1 MSLWARISPYDF
13 HSGYEGMDLTLS
25 DLPKLLI
32 NLNSVGVALS
42 AEKDHDRLLE
52 IILMRAK
59 DMSNADGGTLYL
71 RTEDNSLKFEIV
83 HTDSLGIRMGG
94 PGGEPIA
101 FYPIKLMNDGEPNMH
116 NVAAC
121 AVLKN
126 ETINIPDAYADEEF
140 DFTGTRQFDKKTGY
154 RSQSFLTV
162 PMTNHENEIIGV
174 LQLINAK
181 DSKTREIRPFSAL
194 DQQVV
199 ESLAS
204 QAAVTLTNRQLIEA
218 QKNLF
223 DSFIELIA
231 TAIDEKS
238 PYTAGHCRR
247 VPVLTDMIADATCN
261 IDHGPHKDFS
271 MTEEDKYELSVAG
284 WLHDCGKI
292 TTPEAVV
299 DKGTK
304 LETIIDRIEMI
315 DTRFEV
321 LKRDAE
327 IAALKTRLKA
337 LGESDLSA
345 DEQLSSE
352 LKQLDDDRE
361 FIRTCN
367 VGGEAMADELQQRVG
382 KIAQYK
388 WENAEGNESNFLT
401 QNEVYNLNI
410 FRGTLTAEER
420 EIINNHIVAT
430 IKMLESLP
438 YPKHLLNVTEFAG
451 GHHEK
456 MDGTG
461 YPNGLK
467 RDDMSVQARMMGIAD
482 IFEALTA
489 GDRPYKDAM
498 PMSQAL
504 TILGRM
510 KLENHID
517 PDLFDVFMWE
527 KVYQKYCDKFLSK
540 EQCDDYDLNDIP
552 GYVPPPE

>member
-1 MSLWARISPYDF
+1 
-13 HSGYEGMDLTLS
+13 MDLTLS
-25 DLPKLLI
+25 DLPTLLI

-42 AEKDHDRLLE
+42 VEKDHDRLLE

-59 DMSNADGGTLYL
+59 DMTNADGGTLYL
-71 RTEDNSLKFEIV
+71 RTEENTLKFEIV

-94 PGGEPIA
+94 AQGEPIS
-101 FYPIKLMNDGEPNMH
+101 FYPVKLVKDDGEPNTH

-126 ETINIPDAYADEEF
+126 ETINILDAYSNEEF
-140 DFTGTRQFDKKTGY
+140 DFTGTRQFDEKTGY
-154 RSQSFLTV
+154 RSKSFLTV

-174 LQLINAK
+174 LQLINAV
-181 DSKTREIRPFSAL
+181 DSKTKEIKAFSAL

-204 QAAVTLTNRQLIEA
+204 QAAITLTNRQLIEA
-218 QKNLF
+218 QKKLF

-231 TAIDEKS
+231 SAIDEKS

-247 VPVLTDMIADATCN
+247 VPVLTNMIAEACCD
-261 IDHGPHKDFS
+261 IDYGPHKDFS
-271 MTEEDKYELSVAG
+271 MSDEDKYELSVAG

-304 LETIIDRIEMI
+304 LETIVDRIEMI

-327 IAALKTRLKA
+327 IAALKRKLDS
-337 LGESDLSA
+337 LGELDFSG
-345 DEQLSSE
+345 DEQLLSE
-352 LKQLDDDRE
+352 LNQYDEERA
-361 FIRTCN
+361 FIRMCN
-367 VGGEAMADELQQRVG
+367 IGGEAMADDLQIRVQA
-382 KIAQYK
+382 IAQHK
-388 WENAEGNESNFLT
+388 WKDSEGNESNFLSGD
-401 QNEVYNLNI
+401 EVYNLNV

-456 MDGTG
+456 MDGSG
-461 YPNGLK
+461 YPKGLK
-467 RDDMSVQARMMGIAD
+467 RDEMSVQARMMGIAD

-489 GDRPYKDAM
+489 GDRPYKKAM

-517 PDLFDVFMWE
+517 PDLYDVFMWE
-527 KVYQKYCDKFLSK
+527 KVYQKYADNYLEA
-540 EQCDDYDLNDIP
+540 EQCDDYDLNDLP

>member
-1 MSLWARISPYDF
+1 VNSILDDF
-13 HSGYEGMDLTLS
+13 NQVESMDPELS
-25 DLPKLLI
+25 DIPKLLRK
-32 NLNSVGVALS
+32 LNSVGIALS
-42 AEKDHDRLLE
+42 AEKDHGRLLE

-59 DMSNADGGTLYL
+59 EMTRADGGTLYL
-71 RTEDNSLKFEIV
+71 RTDENTLSFEIV
-83 HTDSLGIRMGG
+83 HTDSLNIHMGG
-94 PGGEPIA
+94 IQGEPIS
-101 FYPIKLMNDGEPNMH
+101 FYPVKLVKDNGEPNTH

-126 ETINIPDAYADEEF
+126 ETINIPDAYSNEEF
-140 DFTGTRQFDKKTGY
+140 DFTGTRNFDKKTGY

-181 DSKTREIRPFSAL
+181 DSQTGEINIFSGL

-204 QAAVTLTNRQLIEA
+204 QAAVTLTNRQLIDA
-218 QKNLF
+218 QKKLF

-231 TAIDEKS
+231 SAIDEKS

-247 VPVLTDMIADATCN
+247 VPVLTNMIAAATCN
-261 IDHGPHKDFS
+261 INHGPHKDFS
-271 MTEEDKYELSVAG
+271 MTDADIYELNVAG

-304 LETIIDRIEMI
+304 LETICDRIRLI

-327 IAALKTRLKA
+327 IAALKRKLESM
-337 LGESDLSA
+337 GEGNFSG
-345 DEQLSSE
+345 DEEQASE
-352 LKQLDDDRE
+352 LKELNEDRE
-361 FIRTCN
+361 FIRMCN
-367 VGGEAMADELQQRVG
+367 IGGEAMADDQQKRVDD
-382 KIAQYK
+382 IAKYK
-388 WENAEGNESNFLT
+388 WQDTEEKESNFLT
-401 QNEVYNLNI
+401 DDEVHNLNI
-410 FRGTLTAEER
+410 YRGTLSEGER
-420 EIINNHIVAT
+420 KIINNHIVAT

-438 YPKHLLNVTEFAG
+438 YPKHLLNVTEYAG

-467 RDDMSVQARMMGIAD
+467 RDEMSVQARMMGIAD

-489 GDRPYKDAM
+489 GDRPYKKAM

-517 PDLFDVFMWE
+517 PDLFDIFMWE
-527 KVYQKYCDKFLSK
+527 KVYQKYADDFLGPD
-540 EQCDDYDLNDIP
+540 QCDDFDLNEIP
-552 GYVPPPE
+552 GYVPLPE

>member
-1 MSLWARISPYDF
+1 
-13 HSGYEGMDLTLS
+13 MDLTLS

-32 NLNSVGVALS
+32 NLNSVGIALS

-59 DMSNADGGTLYL
+59 DMTNADGGTLYL
-71 RTEDNSLKFEIV
+71 RTEENTLKFEIV

-94 PGGEPIA
+94 AEGEPIA
-101 FYPIKLMNDGEPNMH
+101 FYPIKLVNDGEPNMH

-126 ETINIPDAYADEEF
+126 ETINIPDAYSDEEF
-140 DFTGTRQFDKKTGY
+140 DFAGTRQFDKKTGY
-154 RSQSFLTV
+154 RSKSFLTV
-162 PMTNHENEIIGV
+162 PMTNHESEIIGV

-181 DSKTREIRPFSAL
+181 DSKTGEIRTFSAL

-231 TAIDEKS
+231 SAIDEKS

-247 VPVLTDMIADATCN
+247 VPVLTDMIAEACCD

-271 MTEEDKYELSVAG
+271 MTDEDKYELRVAG

-299 DKGTK
+299 DKATK

-327 IAALKTRLKA
+327 IAALKNRLKA
-337 LGESDLSA
+337 LEEKDLSA
-345 DEQLSSE
+345 DEQLSSK

-361 FIRTCN
+361 FIRMCN

-382 KIAQYK
+382 IIAQYK
-388 WENAEGNESNFLT
+388 WKNAEGNECNFLT
-401 QNEVYNLNI
+401 ENEVYNLNI

-430 IKMLESLP
+430 IKMLGSLP

-467 RDDMSVQARMMGIAD
+467 RDEMSIQARMMGIAD

-489 GDRPYKDAM
+489 GDRPYKKAM
-498 PMSQAL
+498 PLSQAL
-504 TILGRM
+504 TILGNM

-517 PDLFDVFMWE
+517 PDLFDVFMWQ
-527 KVYQKYCDKFLSK
+527 KVYQRYADEYLTE

>member
-1 MSLWARISPYDF
+1 
-13 HSGYEGMDLTLS
+13 MDPERS
-25 DLPKLLI
+25 DIPKLFRKLY
-32 NLNSVGVALS
+32 SVGVALS
-42 AEKDHDRLLE
+42 AEKDHGRLLE

-59 DMSNADGGTLYL
+59 EMTRADGGTLYL
-71 RTEDNSLKFEIV
+71 RTEENILRFEIV
-83 HTDSLGIRMGG
+83 HSDSLGIHMGG
-94 PGGEPIA
+94 TQGEPIS
-101 FYPIKLMNDGEPNMH
+101 FSPVKLVKDDGEPNNH

-121 AVLKN
+121 AVLENK
-126 ETINIPDAYADEEF
+126 TINIPDAYDNEEF
-140 DFTGTRQFDKKTGY
+140 DFTGTRQFDEKSGY
-154 RSQSFLTV
+154 RSKSFLTV
-162 PMTNHENEIIGV
+162 PMSNHENEIIGV

-181 DSKTREIRPFSAL
+181 DVETGEIRTFSEL

-204 QAAVTLTNRQLIEA
+204 QAAVTLTNRQLIDA
-218 QKNLF
+218 QKKLF

-231 TAIDEKS
+231 SAIDEKS

-247 VPVLTDMIADATCN
+247 VPVLTDMIAEATCN
-261 IDHGPHKDFS
+261 INYGPHKDFS
-271 MTEEDKYELSVAG
+271 MSDEDKYELNVAG

-304 LETIIDRIEMI
+304 LETIVDRIEMI

-327 IAALKTRLKA
+327 IAALKRKL
-337 LGESDLSA
+337 ESAGKSNFTG
-345 DEQLSSE
+345 DEQFVSE

-361 FIRTCN
+361 FIRKCN
-367 VGGEAMADELQQRVG
+367 VGGEAMAEELQQRVK

-388 WENAEGNESNFLT
+388 LKDTEGNDSNFLSDD
-401 QNEVYNLNI
+401 EVYNLNI
-410 FRGTLTAEER
+410 FRGTLTAEDR
-420 EIINNHIVAT
+420 EIINNHVVAT
-430 IKMLESLP
+430 IRMLGSLP

-461 YPNGLK
+461 YPKGLK
-467 RDDMSVQARMMGIAD
+467 RDEMSIQARMLGIAD

-489 GDRPYKDAM
+489 ADRPYKKAM

-504 TILGRM
+504 NILGDM
-510 KLENHID
+510 KLGNHID
-517 PDLFDVFMWE
+517 PDLFDVFMWQ
-527 KVYQKYCDKFLSK
+527 KVYQRYADEYLGP
-540 EQCDDYDLNDIP
+540 EQCDDYDLKDIP

>member
-1 MSLWARISPYDF
+1 
-13 HSGYEGMDLTLS
+13 MDIELS
-25 DLPKLLI
+25 DISELLKKL
-32 NLNSVGVALS
+32 NAVGIALS
-42 AEKDHDRLLE
+42 AEKDHGHLLE
-52 IILMRAK
+52 MILMHAK
-59 DMSNADGGTLYL
+59 EMTRADGGTLYL
-71 RTEDNSLKFEIV
+71 RTEENTLKFEIV
-83 HTDSLGIRMGG
+83 HTDSLGIYMGG
-94 PGGEPIA
+94 TQGEPIT
-101 FYPIKLMNDGEPNMH
+101 FYPVKLVKDDGEPNTH

-126 ETINIPDAYADEEF
+126 ETINIADAYDNEEF

-154 RSQSFLTV
+154 RSKSFLTV
-162 PMTNHENEIIGV
+162 PMTNHENKIIGV
-174 LQLINAK
+174 LQLINAT
-181 DSKTREIRPFSAL
+181 DAKTGEIRAFSEL

-204 QAAVTLTNRQLIEA
+204 QAAVTMTNRQLIDA
-218 QKNLF
+218 QKKLF
-223 DSFIELIA
+223 DSFIALIA

-247 VPVLTDMIADATCN
+247 VPVLTDMIAEACCN

-271 MTEEDKYELSVAG
+271 MSDEEKYELSVAG

-304 LETIIDRIEMI
+304 LETIVDRIEMI
-315 DTRFEV
+315 DTRFEI
-321 LKRDAE
+321 LKCNAE
-327 IAALKTRLKA
+327 IAALKRKLDS
-337 LGESDLSA
+337 LGEKDFSG
-345 DEQLSSE
+345 DEQLASKLE
-352 LKQLDDDRE
+352 QFDDDRA
-361 FIRTCN
+361 FIRMCN
-367 VGGEAMADELQQRVG
+367 IGGEAMADDLQQRVK

-388 WENAEGNESNFLT
+388 WKDTEGNESNFLSDD
-401 QNEVYNLNI
+401 EVHNLNI
-410 FRGTLTAEER
+410 FRGTLTEEDR
-420 EIINNHIVAT
+420 EIINNHVVAT
-430 IKMLESLP
+430 IRMLGSLP

-461 YPNGLK
+461 YPKGLK
-467 RDDMSVQARMMGIAD
+467 RDEMSVQTRMLGIAD

-489 GDRPYKDAM
+489 ADRPYKKAM

-517 PDLFDVFMWE
+517 PDLYDVFMWE
-527 KVYQKYCDKFLSK
+527 KVYQKYADDYLEA

>member
-1 MSLWARISPYDF
+1 
-13 HSGYEGMDLTLS
+13 MDLTLS
-25 DLPKLLI
+25 DLPTLLI
-32 NLNSVGVALS
+32 KLNSVGVALS
-42 AEKDHDRLLE
+42 AEKDHNRLLE

-59 DMSNADGGTLYL
+59 NLTNADGGTLYL
-71 RTEDNSLKFEIV
+71 RTDENSLKFEIV
-83 HTDSLGIRMGG
+83 HTDSLGICMGG
-94 PGGEPIA
+94 SQGEPIS
-101 FYPIKLMNDGEPNMH
+101 FYPIELIENGEPNTH

-126 ETINIPDAYADEEF
+126 ETINIPDAYTNDEF
-140 DFTGTRQFDKKTGY
+140 DFTGTRGFDKKMGY
-154 RSQSFLTV
+154 RSKSFLTV

-174 LQLINAK
+174 LQLINAINL
-181 DSKTREIRPFSAL
+181 KTREIRTFSVL

-218 QKNLF
+218 QKKLF

-231 TAIDEKS
+231 NAIDEKS

-247 VPVLTDMIADATCN
+247 VPVLTNMIAEATCN

-271 MTEEDKYELSVAG
+271 MTDADKYELSVAG

-299 DKGTK
+299 DKSTK

-327 IAALKTRLKA
+327 IAVLKSKLEA
-337 LGESDLSA
+337 LGEKHPSA
-345 DEQLSSE
+345 DEQLSSR

-361 FIRTCN
+361 FIRACN
-367 VGGEAMADELQQRVG
+367 VGGEAMADELQQRVT

-388 WENAEGNESNFLT
+388 WQNTEGNESNILT
-401 QNEVYNLNI
+401 EDEVYNLHI
-410 FRGTLTAEER
+410 FRGTLTTEER

-461 YPNGLK
+461 YPKGLK
-467 RDDMSVQARMMGIAD
+467 RDEMSIQARMMGIAD

-489 GDRPYKDAM
+489 GDRPYKKAM
-498 PMSQAL
+498 PISQAL
-504 TILGRM
+504 TILGHM

-517 PDLFDVFMWE
+517 PDLFNVFMWE
-527 KVYQKYCDKFLSK
+527 KVYQKYCDKFLTD
-540 EQCDDYDLNDIP
+540 EQCDDYDLSAIP
-552 GYVPPPE
+552 GYIPPPE

>member
-1 MSLWARISPYDF
+1 
-13 HSGYEGMDLTLS
+13 MDLEQI
-25 DLPKLLI
+25 DFPKLLRK
-32 NLNSVGVALS
+32 LNSVGVALS
-42 AEKDHDRLLE
+42 TERNHDHLLE
-52 IILMRAK
+52 IILMHAK
-59 DMSNADGGTLYL
+59 DMTRADGGTLYL
-71 RTEDNSLKFEIV
+71 RTEENTLKFEIV
-83 HTDSLGIRMGG
+83 HTDSLGIYMGG
-94 PGGEPIA
+94 TQGKPIT
-101 FYPIKLMNDGEPNMH
+101 FFPIKLVKDDGEQNTH

-126 ETINIPDAYADEEF
+126 KTINIPDAYDNEEF
-140 DFTGTRQFDKKTGY
+140 DFTGTRKFDEKTGY

-162 PMTNHENEIIGV
+162 PMTNHEYEIIGV

-181 DSKTREIRPFSAL
+181 DPKTGEIKEFSEL
-194 DQQVV
+194 DQQLV

-204 QAAVTLTNRQLIEA
+204 QAAVTMTNRQLIDA
-218 QKNLF
+218 QKELF

-231 TAIDEKS
+231 SAIDEKS

-247 VPVLTDMIADATCN
+247 VPILTNMLAEACCD
-261 IDHGPHKDFS
+261 IDHGPHNDFS
-271 MTEEDKYELSVAG
+271 MTDAEKYELNVAG

-304 LETIIDRIEMI
+304 LETIVDRIEMI
-315 DTRFEV
+315 DARFEV

-327 IAALKTRLKA
+327 IAALKRKLDS
-337 LGESDLSA
+337 LGEEDFSG
-345 DEQLSSE
+345 DEQLASDLE
-352 LKQLDDDRE
+352 QFDDDRA
-361 FIRTCN
+361 FIRMCN
-367 VGGEAMADELQQRVG
+367 VGGEAMADDLQKRVEA
-382 KIAQYK
+382 IAKYK
-388 WENAEGNESNFLT
+388 WQDAEGNESNFLSDD
-401 QNEVYNLNI
+401 EVHNLNI
-410 FRGTLTAEER
+410 FRGTLTEEDR
-420 EIINNHIVAT
+420 KIINNHVVAT
-430 IKMLESLP
+430 IKMLGSLP

-461 YPNGLK
+461 YPKGLK
-467 RDDMSVQARMMGIAD
+467 RDEMSIQARMVAIAD

-489 GDRPYKDAM
+489 GDRPYKKAM

-517 PDLFDVFMWE
+517 PDLYNVFMWA
-527 KVYQKYCDKFLSK
+527 KVYQKYADDYLEP

>member
-1 MSLWARISPYDF
+1 
-13 HSGYEGMDLTLS
+13 MDLTLS
-25 DLPKLLI
+25 DLPTLLI

-59 DMSNADGGTLYL
+59 EMTRADGGTLYL
-71 RTEDNSLKFEIV
+71 RTEENTLKFEIV

-94 PGGEPIA
+94 TQGEPIS
-101 FYPIKLMNDGEPNMH
+101 FYPVKLVNDDGEPNMH

-126 ETINIPDAYADEEF
+126 ETINIADAYSNEEF

-154 RSQSFLTV
+154 RSKSFLTV
-162 PMTNHENEIIGV
+162 PMTNHENKIIGV
-174 LQLINAK
+174 LQLINAT
-181 DSKTREIRPFSAL
+181 DADTGEIRAFSAL

-204 QAAVTLTNRQLIEA
+204 QAAITLTNRQLIEA

-223 DSFIELIA
+223 DSFIALIA
-231 TAIDEKS
+231 SAIDEKS

-247 VPVLTDMIADATCN
+247 VPVLTDMIAEACCKIN
-261 IDHGPHKDFS
+261 YGPHKDFS
-271 MTEEDKYELSVAG
+271 MSDEEKYELNVAG

-304 LETIIDRIEMI
+304 LETIVDRIEMI
-315 DTRFEV
+315 DTRFEI

-327 IAALKTRLKA
+327 IAALKRKLDS
-337 LGESDLSA
+337 LGEKDFSG
-345 DEQLSSE
+345 DEQLASE
-352 LKQLDDDRE
+352 LEQFDDDRA
-361 FIRTCN
+361 FIRMCN
-367 VGGEAMADELQQRVG
+367 IGGEAMADDLQQRVK

-388 WENAEGNESNFLT
+388 WKDTEGNDSNFLSDD
-401 QNEVYNLNI
+401 EVYNLNI
-410 FRGTLTAEER
+410 FRGTLTAEDR
-420 EIINNHIVAT
+420 EIINNHVVAT
-430 IKMLESLP
+430 IRMLGSLP

-461 YPNGLK
+461 YPKGLK
-467 RDDMSVQARMMGIAD
+467 RDEMSIQARMLGIAD

-489 GDRPYKDAM
+489 ADRPYKKAM

-517 PDLFDVFMWE
+517 PDLYDVFMWE
-527 KVYQKYCDKFLSK
+527 KVYQKYADDYLGP

>member
-1 MSLWARISPYDF
+1 
-13 HSGYEGMDLTLS
+13 MDLELS
-25 DLPKLLI
+25 DIPTLLGK
-32 NLNSVGVALS
+32 LNSVGVALS
-42 AEKDHDRLLE
+42 VEKDHNRLLE

-59 DMSNADGGTLYL
+59 DMTHADGGTLYL
-71 RTEDNSLKFEIV
+71 RTDENSLRFEIV
-83 HTDSLGIRMGG
+83 HTDSLKIQMGG
-94 PGGEPIA
+94 VQGDPIS
-101 FYPIKLMNDGEPNMH
+101 FYPVKLVNGDGEPNIH
-116 NVAAC
+116 NVVAC

-126 ETINIPDAYADEEF
+126 ETVNIPDAYSNEEF
-140 DFTGTRQFDKKTGY
+140 DFAGTRSFDKKTGY

-174 LQLINAK
+174 LQLINAM
-181 DSKTREIRPFSAL
+181 DSRSGEIRAFSEL

-204 QAAVTLTNRQLIEA
+204 QAAVTMTNRQLIEA
-218 QKNLF
+218 QKELF

-231 TAIDEKS
+231 SAIDEKS

-247 VPVLTDMIADATCN
+247 VPVLTNMIAEATCN
-261 IDHGPHKDFS
+261 ITHGPHKDFTMS
-271 MTEEDKYELSVAG
+271 EADIYELNVAG

-299 DKGTK
+299 DKGSK
-304 LETIIDRIEMI
+304 LETIFDRIELI

-321 LKRDAE
+321 SKRDAE
-327 IAALKTRLKA
+327 IAALKRKLDS
-337 LGESDLSA
+337 LGENEFVG
-345 DEQLSSE
+345 DEQFDAE

-367 VGGEAMADELQQRVG
+367 VSGEAMADELQDRVHA
-382 KIAQYK
+382 IAQNK
-388 WENAEGNESNFLT
+388 WIDAEGKESNFLSGE
-401 QNEVYNLNI
+401 EVYNLNI

-438 YPKHLLNVTEFAG
+438 YPKHLLNVTEYAG

-461 YPNGLK
+461 YPKGLK
-467 RDDMSVQARMMGIAD
+467 RNEMSVQARMMGIAD

-489 GDRPYKDAM
+489 GDRPYKKAM
-498 PMSQAL
+498 PISQAL

-510 KLENHID
+510 KLENHVD
-517 PDLFDVFMWE
+517 PDIFDVFMWE
-527 KVYQKYCDKFLSK
+527 KVYQKYADEFLDA
-540 EQCDDYDLNDIP
+540 EQCDDFDLKDVP

>member
-1 MSLWARISPYDF
+1 
-13 HSGYEGMDLTLS
+13 MDLELS
-25 DLPKLLI
+25 DISTLLRK
-32 NLNSVGVALS
+32 LNSVGVALS
-42 AEKDHDRLLE
+42 VEKDHDRLLE
-52 IILMRAK
+52 IILIRAK
-59 DMSNADGGTLYL
+59 EMARADGGTLYL
-71 RTEDNSLKFEIV
+71 RTEENTLRFEIV
-83 HTDSLGIRMGG
+83 HTDSLGIHMGG
-94 PGGEPIA
+94 KDGEPIS
-101 FYPIKLMNDGEPNMH
+101 FYPVKLVKDDGEPNTH

-121 AVLKN
+121 AVIKN
-126 ETINIPDAYADEEF
+126 ETINIPDAYSNEEF
-140 DFTGTRQFDKKTGY
+140 DFAGTRNFDEKTGY

-181 DSKTREIRPFSAL
+181 DVDTGEIRAFSKL

-204 QAAVTLTNRQLIEA
+204 QAAVTMTNRQLIDD
-218 QKNLF
+218 QKKLF
-223 DSFIELIA
+223 DSFIALIA
-231 TAIDEKS
+231 SAIDEKS

-247 VPVLTDMIADATCN
+247 VPVLTDMIAEATCN
-261 IDHGPHKDFS
+261 ISVGPHKDFN
-271 MTEEDKYELSVAG
+271 MTEADIYELSVAG

-304 LETIIDRIEMI
+304 LETIFDRIELI

-327 IAALKTRLKA
+327 IAALKLKLET
-337 LGESDLSA
+337 LGEKDLSA
-345 DEQLSSE
+345 EEQLNCK
-352 LKQLDDDRE
+352 LKQLDDDRD
-361 FIRTCN
+361 FIRMCN

-382 KIAQYK
+382 NISRYQWK
-388 WENAEGNESNFLT
+388 NAHGEECDFLT
-401 QNEVYNLNI
+401 EDEVYNLNI

-420 EIINNHIVAT
+420 TIINNHMVAT
-430 IKMLESLP
+430 IRMLESLP
-438 YPKHLLNVTEFAG
+438 YPKHLLNVTEYAG

-461 YPNGLK
+461 YPKGLK
-467 RDDMSVQARMMGIAD
+467 RDQMSVQARMMGIAD

-489 GDRPYKDAM
+489 GDRPYKKAM
-498 PMSQAL
+498 PISQAL

-510 KLENHID
+510 KLEDHVD

-527 KVYQKYCDKFLSK
+527 KVYQKYADEFLDA
-540 EQCDDYDLNDIP
+540 EQYDDFDLNDIP
-552 GYVPPPE
+552 GYVPPPG

>member
-1 MSLWARISPYDF
+1 
-13 HSGYEGMDLTLS
+13 MDQELS
-25 DLPKLLI
+25 DFPKLLRK
-32 NLNSVGVALS
+32 LNEVGVALS
-42 AEKDHDRLLE
+42 AEKNHGRLLE
-52 IILMRAK
+52 IILMHAK
-59 DMSNADGGTLYL
+59 EMTCADGGTLYL
-71 RTEDNSLKFEIV
+71 RTEENTLKFEIV
-83 HTDSLGIRMGG
+83 HTDSLGIHMGG
-94 PGGEPIA
+94 MQNDPIS
-101 FYPIKLMNDGEPNMH
+101 FYPVKLVNSDGEPNIH

-126 ETINIPDAYADEEF
+126 ETINIPDAYSNEEF
-140 DFTGTRQFDKKTGY
+140 DFAGTRSFDKKTGY

-174 LQLINAK
+174 LQLINAVDAK
-181 DSKTREIRPFSAL
+181 SGEIREFSEL
-194 DQQVV
+194 DQQLV

-204 QAAVTLTNRQLIEA
+204 QAAVSITNRQLIEA
-218 QKNLF
+218 QKKLF

-231 TAIDEKS
+231 SAIDEKS

-247 VPVLTDMIADATCN
+247 VPVLTNMIAQATCDVN
-261 IDHGPHKDFS
+261 YGPHKDFT
-271 MTEEDKYELSVAG
+271 MTEADIYELNVAG

-304 LETIIDRIEMI
+304 LETIVDRIEMV

-327 IAALKTRLKA
+327 ISALKRKLES
-337 LGESDLSA
+337 LGEKDLHG
-345 DEQLSSE
+345 DEKLESE
-352 LKQLDDDRE
+352 LKQLDDDRA
-361 FIRTCN
+361 FIRMCN
-367 VGGEAMADELQQRVG
+367 VGGEAMADELQDRVHT
-382 KIAQYK
+382 IAGYK
-388 WENAEGNESNFLT
+388 WKDAEGNENNFLT
-401 QNEVYNLNI
+401 GDEVYNLNI

-438 YPKHLLNVTEFAG
+438 YPKHLLNVTEYAG

-461 YPNGLK
+461 YPKGLK
-467 RDDMSVQARMMGIAD
+467 RNEMSDQARMMGIAD

-489 GDRPYKDAM
+489 GDRPYKNAM

-510 KLENHID
+510 KLENHVD

-527 KVYQKYCDKFLSK
+527 KVYQKYADKFLDA
-540 EQCDDYDLNDIP
+540 EQCDDFVLNDIP
-552 GYVPPPE
+552 GYVPPPQ

>member
-1 MSLWARISPYDF
+1 
-13 HSGYEGMDLTLS
+13 MDITLS
-25 DLPKLLI
+25 DLPTLLI

-59 DMSNADGGTLYL
+59 EMTRADGGTLYL
-71 RTEDNSLKFEIV
+71 HTEENTLKFEIV

-94 PGGEPIA
+94 AQGETITFHPV
-101 FYPIKLMNDGEPNMH
+101 KLVNDDGEPNTN

-126 ETINIPDAYADEEF
+126 ETINIADAYSNEEF

-154 RSQSFLTV
+154 RSKSFLTV
-162 PMTNHENEIIGV
+162 PMTNHENKIIGV
-174 LQLINAK
+174 LQLINA
-181 DSKTREIRPFSAL
+181 TCAETGEIRTFSAL
-194 DQQVV
+194 DQQIV

-204 QAAVTLTNRQLIEA
+204 QAAITLTNRQLIDA
-218 QKNLF
+218 QKKLF

-231 TAIDEKS
+231 SAIDEKS

-247 VPVLTDMIADATCN
+247 VPVLTDMIAEACCN

-271 MTEEDKYELSVAG
+271 MSDEDKYELSVAG

-292 TTPEAVV
+292 TSPEAVV
-299 DKGTK
+299 DKSTK
-304 LETIIDRIEMI
+304 LETIVDRIEMI
-315 DTRFEV
+315 DARFEV

-327 IAALKTRLKA
+327 IAALKRKLDS
-337 LGESDLSA
+337 LGEPDFSG
-345 DEQLSSE
+345 DEQFASE
-352 LKQLDDDRE
+352 LKQFDDDRE
-361 FIRTCN
+361 FIRMCN
-367 VGGEAMADELQQRVG
+367 IGGEAMADELQKRVQA
-382 KIAQYK
+382 IAQHK
-388 WENAEGNESNFLT
+388 WKDVEGNESNFLSDD
-401 QNEVYNLNI
+401 EVYNLNI

-430 IKMLESLP
+430 IRMLESLP

-461 YPNGLK
+461 YPKGLK
-467 RDDMSVQARMMGIAD
+467 RDEMSVQARMMGIAD
-482 IFEALTA
+482 VFEALTA
-489 GDRPYKDAM
+489 GDRPYKKAM

-510 KLENHID
+510 KLDNHID
-517 PDLFDVFMWE
+517 PDLYDVFMWG
-527 KVYQKYCDKFLSK
+527 KVYQKYADEYLPA
-540 EQCDDYDLNDIP
+540 EQCDDYDLNELP
-552 GYVPPPE
+552 GYVPPPA

>member
-1 MSLWARISPYDF
+1 
-13 HSGYEGMDLTLS
+13 MDLELS
-25 DLPKLLI
+25 DFPKLLRK
-32 NLNSVGVALS
+32 LNSVGVALS
-42 AEKDHDRLLE
+42 AEKDHARLLE
-52 IILMRAK
+52 IILMHAK
-59 DMSNADGGTLYL
+59 DMTRADGGTLYL
-71 RTEDNSLKFEIV
+71 RTPENSLKFELV
-83 HTDSLGIRMGG
+83 RTDSLGIRMGG
-94 PGGEPIA
+94 TGGEPIT
-101 FYPIKLMNDGEPNMH
+101 FYPVKLVKDDGEPNTN

-126 ETINIPDAYADEEF
+126 ETINIPDAYSSEEF
-140 DFTGTRQFDKKTGY
+140 DFTGTRNFDEKTGY

-181 DSKTREIRPFSAL
+181 DQKSGEIRAFSGL

-204 QAAVTLTNRQLIEA
+204 QAAVSITNRQLIEA
-218 QKNLF
+218 QRKLF

-231 TAIDEKS
+231 NAIDEKS

-247 VPVLTDMIADATCN
+247 VPVLTDMIAEATCRIN
-261 IDHGPHKDFS
+261 HGPLKDFCMS
-271 MTEEDKYELSVAG
+271 DADVYELSVAG

-299 DKGTK
+299 DKSTK
-304 LETIIDRIEMI
+304 LETIFDRIEMI
-315 DTRFEV
+315 DTRFEI

-327 IAALKTRLKA
+327 IAALKRKLNLDPNGGTELI
-337 LGESDLSA
+337 G
-345 DEQLSSE
+345 DEQLASE
-352 LKQLDDDRE
+352 LQQLDDDRE
-361 FIRTCN
+361 FIRKCN
-367 VGGEAMADELQQRVG
+367 VGGEAMAEDLQQRVE

-388 WENAEGNESNFLT
+388 WKGDSGQLNNFLT
-401 QNEVYNLNI
+401 DEEVYNLNI
-410 FRGTLTAEER
+410 YRGTLTSEER
-420 EIINNHIVAT
+420 TIINNHIVAT

-438 YPKHLLNVTEFAG
+438 YPKHLLNVTEYAG

-461 YPNGLK
+461 YPKGLT
-467 RDDMSVQARMMGIAD
+467 REQMSVQARMMGIAD

-489 GDRPYKDAM
+489 GDRPYKKAM

-504 TILGRM
+504 TILGTM

-527 KVYQKYCDKFLSK
+527 KVYQRYADEFLDPKQS
-540 EQCDDYDLNDIP
+540 DDFDLNDIP
-552 GYVPPPE
+552 GYVPPSM

>member
-1 MSLWARISPYDF
+1 
-13 HSGYEGMDLTLS
+13 MDLTLS
-25 DLPKLLI
+25 DLPTLLI

-59 DMSNADGGTLYL
+59 EMTRADGGTLYL
-71 RTEDNSLKFEIV
+71 QTEENTLKFEIV
-83 HTDSLGIRMGG
+83 HTDSLEIRMGG
-94 PGGEPIA
+94 AQGEPIS
-101 FYPIKLMNDGEPNMH
+101 FYPVKLVNDDGEPNMH

-126 ETINIPDAYADEEF
+126 ETINIADAYSNEEF
-140 DFTGTRQFDKKTGY
+140 DFTGTRNFDKKTGY
-154 RSQSFLTV
+154 RSKSFLTV
-162 PMTNHENEIIGV
+162 PMTNHENKIIGV
-174 LQLINAK
+174 LQLINAT
-181 DSKTREIRPFSAL
+181 DAETGEIRAFSAL

-204 QAAVTLTNRQLIEA
+204 QAAITLTNRQLIEA
-218 QKNLF
+218 QKKLF
-223 DSFIELIA
+223 DSFIALIA
-231 TAIDEKS
+231 SAIDEKS

-247 VPVLTDMIADATCN
+247 VPVLTDMIAEACCN
-261 IDHGPHKDFS
+261 INYGPHKDFS
-271 MTEEDKYELSVAG
+271 MSDEDKYELNVAG

-304 LETIIDRIEMI
+304 LETIVDRIEMI
-315 DTRFEV
+315 DTRFEI

-327 IAALKTRLKA
+327 IAALKRKLDS
-337 LGESDLSA
+337 LGEKDFGG
-345 DEQLSSE
+345 DEQLASE
-352 LKQLDDDRE
+352 LEQFDDDRA
-361 FIRTCN
+361 FIRMCN
-367 VGGEAMADELQQRVG
+367 IGGEAMADDLQQRVK

-388 WENAEGNESNFLT
+388 WKDTEGNDSNFLSDD
-401 QNEVYNLNI
+401 EVYNLNI
-410 FRGTLTAEER
+410 FRGTLTAEDR
-420 EIINNHIVAT
+420 EIINNHVVAT
-430 IKMLESLP
+430 IRMLGSLP

-461 YPNGLK
+461 YPKGLK
-467 RDDMSVQARMMGIAD
+467 RDEMSIQARMLGIAD

-489 GDRPYKDAM
+489 ADRPYKKAM

-517 PDLFDVFMWE
+517 PDLYDVFMWE
-527 KVYQKYCDKFLSK
+527 KVYQKYADDYLGP

>member
-1 MSLWARISPYDF
+1 
-13 HSGYEGMDLTLS
+13 MDLTLS
-25 DLPKLLI
+25 DLPTLLI

-59 DMSNADGGTLYL
+59 EMTRADGGTLYL
-71 RTEDNSLKFEIV
+71 QTEENTLKFEIV

-94 PGGEPIA
+94 TQGEPIS
-101 FYPIKLMNDGEPNMH
+101 FYPVKLVNDDGEPNMH

-126 ETINIPDAYADEEF
+126 ETINIADAYSNEEF
-140 DFTGTRQFDKKTGY
+140 DFTGTRNFDKKTGY
-154 RSQSFLTV
+154 RSKSFLTV
-162 PMTNHENEIIGV
+162 PMTNHENKIIGV
-174 LQLINAK
+174 LQLINAT
-181 DSKTREIRPFSAL
+181 DAETGEIRAFSAL

-204 QAAVTLTNRQLIEA
+204 QAAITLTNRQLIEA
-218 QKNLF
+218 QKKLF
-223 DSFIELIA
+223 DSFIALIA
-231 TAIDEKS
+231 SAIDEKS

-247 VPVLTDMIADATCN
+247 VPVLTNMIAEACCN

-271 MTEEDKYELSVAG
+271 MSDEDKYELNVAG

-304 LETIIDRIEMI
+304 LETIVDRIEMI
-315 DTRFEV
+315 DTRFEI

-327 IAALKTRLKA
+327 IAALKRKLDS
-337 LGESDLSA
+337 LGEKDFSG
-345 DEQLSSE
+345 DEQLASE
-352 LKQLDDDRE
+352 LKQFDDDRA
-361 FIRTCN
+361 FIRMCN
-367 VGGEAMADELQQRVG
+367 IGGEAMADDLQQRVK

-388 WENAEGNESNFLT
+388 WKNAEGNDSNFLSDD
-401 QNEVYNLNI
+401 EVHNLNI
-410 FRGTLTAEER
+410 FRGTLTEEDR
-420 EIINNHIVAT
+420 EIINNHVVAT
-430 IKMLESLP
+430 IKMLGSLP

-461 YPNGLK
+461 YPKGLK
-467 RDDMSVQARMMGIAD
+467 RDEMSVQARMLGIAD

-489 GDRPYKDAM
+489 ADRPYKKAM

-517 PDLFDVFMWE
+517 PDLYDVFMWE
-527 KVYQKYCDKFLSK
+527 KVYQKYADNYLGA

>member
-1 MSLWARISPYDF
+1 
-13 HSGYEGMDLTLS
+13 MDLTLS
-25 DLPKLLI
+25 DLPTLLI

-59 DMSNADGGTLYL
+59 DMTRADGGTLYL
-71 RTEDNSLKFEIV
+71 HTEENTLKFEIV

-94 PGGEPIA
+94 KQGEPIS
-101 FYPIKLMNDGEPNMH
+101 FYPVKLVNDDGEPNMH

-126 ETINIPDAYADEEF
+126 ETINIPDAYTNEEF

-162 PMTNHENEIIGV
+162 PMTDHENKIIGV
-174 LQLINAK
+174 LQLINAT
-181 DSKTREIRPFSAL
+181 DAGTGEIRTFSAL

-204 QAAVTLTNRQLIEA
+204 QAAITLTNRQLIDA
-218 QKNLF
+218 QKKLF

-231 TAIDEKS
+231 SAIDEKS

-247 VPVLTDMIADATCN
+247 VPVLTDMIAEACCN

-271 MTEEDKYELSVAG
+271 MSDEEKYELNVAG

-299 DKGTK
+299 DKSTK
-304 LETIIDRIEMI
+304 LETIVDRIEMI

-321 LKRDAE
+321 LKRDVE
-327 IAALKTRLKA
+327 IAALKRKLDS
-337 LGESDLSA
+337 LGEKNFSG
-345 DEQLSSE
+345 DEQLASE
-352 LKQLDDDRE
+352 LEQFDDDRA
-361 FIRTCN
+361 FIRMCN
-367 VGGEAMADELQQRVG
+367 VGGEAMADDLQKRVEA
-382 KIAQYK
+382 IAQHK
-388 WENAEGNESNFLT
+388 WKDAEGNESNFLSDD
-401 QNEVYNLNI
+401 EVHNLNI
-410 FRGTLTAEER
+410 FRGTLTEEDR
-420 EIINNHIVAT
+420 EIINNHVVAT
-430 IKMLESLP
+430 IKMLGSLP

-461 YPNGLK
+461 YPKGLK
-467 RDDMSVQARMMGIAD
+467 RDEMSVQARMVAIAD
-482 IFEALTA
+482 VFEALTA
-489 GDRPYKDAM
+489 GDRPYKNAM
-498 PMSQAL
+498 PMSQSL

-510 KLENHID
+510 KLENHVD

-527 KVYQKYCDKFLSK
+527 KVYQRYADEYLTE

>member
-1 MSLWARISPYDF
+1 
-13 HSGYEGMDLTLS
+13 MDLTLS
-25 DLPKLLI
+25 DLPTLLI
-32 NLNSVGVALS
+32 KLNSVGVALS
-42 AEKDHDRLLE
+42 AEKDHNRLLE

-59 DMSNADGGTLYL
+59 NLTNADGGTLYL
-71 RTEDNSLKFEIV
+71 RTDENSLKFEIV
-83 HTDSLGIRMGG
+83 HTDSLGICMGG
-94 PGGEPIA
+94 SQGEPIS
-101 FYPIKLMNDGEPNMH
+101 FYPIELIENGEPNTH

-126 ETINIPDAYADEEF
+126 ETINIPDAYTNDEF
-140 DFTGTRQFDKKTGY
+140 DFTGTRGFDKKMGY
-154 RSQSFLTV
+154 RSKSFLTV

-174 LQLINAK
+174 LQLINAINL
-181 DSKTREIRPFSAL
+181 KTREIRTFSVL

-218 QKNLF
+218 QKKLF

-231 TAIDEKS
+231 NAIDEKS

-247 VPVLTDMIADATCN
+247 VPVLTNMIAEATCN
-261 IDHGPHKDFS
+261 IDHGPHKDFG
-271 MTEEDKYELSVAG
+271 MTDADKYELSVAG

-299 DKGTK
+299 DKSTK

-327 IAALKTRLKA
+327 IAVLKSKLEA
-337 LGESDLSA
+337 LGEKHPSA
-345 DEQLSSE
+345 DEQLSSR

-361 FIRTCN
+361 FIRACN
-367 VGGEAMADELQQRVG
+367 VGGEAMADELQQRVT

-388 WENAEGNESNFLT
+388 WQNTEGNESNILT
-401 QNEVYNLNI
+401 EDEVYNLHI
-410 FRGTLTAEER
+410 FRGTLTTEER

-461 YPNGLK
+461 YPKGLK
-467 RDDMSVQARMMGIAD
+467 RDEMSIQARMMGIAD

-489 GDRPYKDAM
+489 GDRPYKKAM
-498 PMSQAL
+498 PISQAL
-504 TILGRM
+504 TILGHM

-517 PDLFDVFMWE
+517 PDLFNVFMWE
-527 KVYQKYCDKFLSK
+527 KVYQKYCDKFLTD
-540 EQCDDYDLNDIP
+540 EQCDDYDLSAIP
-552 GYVPPPE
+552 GYIPPPE

>member
-1 MSLWARISPYDF
+1 
-13 HSGYEGMDLTLS
+13 MDLTLS
-25 DLPKLLI
+25 DLPTVLI

-52 IILMRAK
+52 IILIRAK
-59 DMSNADGGTLYL
+59 EMTRADGGTLYL
-71 RTEDNSLKFEIV
+71 RTEENTLKFEIV

-94 PGGEPIA
+94 AQGEPIS
-101 FYPIKLMNDGEPNMH
+101 FYPVKLVNDDGEPNTH

-126 ETINIPDAYADEEF
+126 ETINIADAYSNEEF

-154 RSQSFLTV
+154 RSKSFLTV
-162 PMTNHENEIIGV
+162 PMTNHENKIIGV
-174 LQLINAK
+174 LQLINAT
-181 DSKTREIRPFSAL
+181 DADTGEIRAFSAL

-204 QAAVTLTNRQLIEA
+204 QAAITLTNRQLIEA

-223 DSFIELIA
+223 DSFIALIA
-231 TAIDEKS
+231 SAIDEKS

-247 VPVLTDMIADATCN
+247 VPVLTDMIAEACCN
-261 IDHGPHKDFS
+261 INYGPHKDFS
-271 MTEEDKYELSVAG
+271 MSDEDKYELNVAG

-304 LETIIDRIEMI
+304 LETIVDRIEMI
-315 DTRFEV
+315 DTRFEI

-327 IAALKTRLKA
+327 IAALKRKLDS
-337 LGESDLSA
+337 LGEKDFSG
-345 DEQLSSE
+345 DEQLASE
-352 LKQLDDDRE
+352 LEQFDDDRA
-361 FIRTCN
+361 FIRMCN
-367 VGGEAMADELQQRVG
+367 IGGEAMADDLQQRVK

-388 WENAEGNESNFLT
+388 WKNAEGNESNFLSDD
-401 QNEVYNLNI
+401 EVHNLNI
-410 FRGTLTAEER
+410 FRGTLTEEDR
-420 EIINNHIVAT
+420 EIINNHVVAT
-430 IKMLESLP
+430 IRMLGSLP

-461 YPNGLK
+461 YPKGLK
-467 RDDMSVQARMMGIAD
+467 RDEMSIQARMLAIAD

-489 GDRPYKDAM
+489 GDRPYKKAM

-510 KLENHID
+510 KLDNHID
-517 PDLFDVFMWE
+517 PDLYDVFMWE
-527 KVYQKYCDKFLSK
+527 KVYQKYADEYLSA
-540 EQCDDYDLNDIP
+540 EQCDDYDLKDIP

>member
-1 MSLWARISPYDF
+1 
-13 HSGYEGMDLTLS
+13 MDLEISDISTL
-25 DLPKLLI
+25 LRK
-32 NLNSVGVALS
+32 LNSVGIALS
-42 AEKDHDRLLE
+42 AEKDHGRLLE
-52 IILMRAK
+52 IILKHAK
-59 DMSNADGGTLYL
+59 DMTRADGGTLYL
-71 RTEDNSLKFEIV
+71 RTDEDSLKFEIV
-83 HTDSLGIRMGG
+83 QTDSLGIHMGG
-94 PGGEPIA
+94 VEDDPIS
-101 FYPIKLMNDGEPNMH
+101 FYPVKLVDDDGEPNTH

-126 ETINIPDAYADEEF
+126 ETINITDAYSNEEF
-140 DFTGTRQFDKKTGY
+140 DFSGTRKFDEKTGY

-174 LQLINAK
+174 LQLINAQDEK
-181 DSKTREIRPFSAL
+181 SGEIRAFSAL

-204 QAAVTLTNRQLIEA
+204 QAAVSITNRQLIEA
-218 QKNLF
+218 QKKLF
-223 DSFIELIA
+223 DSFIALIA
-231 TAIDEKS
+231 SAIDEKS

-247 VPVLTDMIADATCN
+247 VPVLTNMIAEATCN
-261 IDHGPHKDFS
+261 INHGPHKDFT
-271 MTEEDKYELSVAG
+271 MTKADIYELSVAG

-304 LETIIDRIEMI
+304 LETIVDRIEMV

-321 LKRDAE
+321 LKRDVE
-327 IAALKTRLKA
+327 IAALRRILGS
-337 LGESDLSA
+337 LGEREFGNDKKL
-345 DEQLSSE
+345 ESE
-352 LKQLDDDRE
+352 LQQLDDDRE
-361 FIRTCN
+361 FIRMCN
-367 VGGEAMADELQQRVG
+367 VGGEAMADDLQQRVK

-388 WENAEGNESNFLT
+388 WKNAEGKESDFLSDD
-401 QNEVYNLNI
+401 EVYNLNI
-410 FRGTLTAEER
+410 IRGTLTAEER

-430 IKMLESLP
+430 IRMLESLP
-438 YPKHLLNVTEFAG
+438 YPKHLLNVTEYAG

-461 YPNGLK
+461 YPKGLK
-467 RDDMSVQARMMGIAD
+467 RDEMSDQARMMGIAD

-489 GDRPYKDAM
+489 GDRPYKKAM
-498 PMSQAL
+498 PMSVAL

-510 KLENHID
+510 KVENHVD

-527 KVYQKYCDKFLSK
+527 KVYQKYSDEYLEP
-540 EQCDDYDLNDIP
+540 EQFDDFNLDDIP